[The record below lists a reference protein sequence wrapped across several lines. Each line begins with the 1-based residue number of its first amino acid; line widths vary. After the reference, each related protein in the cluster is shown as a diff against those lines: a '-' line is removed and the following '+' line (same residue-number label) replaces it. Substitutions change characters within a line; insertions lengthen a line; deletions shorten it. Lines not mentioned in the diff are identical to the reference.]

1 MNNYLDLNEFIPEKI
16 LVGKNNNEVILNKH
30 IGEEYLDLSYLVS
43 QYNEAQREHSL
54 SLPRK
59 IILNNELFEA
69 LGLLQAEMGKTQ
81 NGCLVFANSQ
91 IFLN

>member
-43 QYNEAQREHSL
+43 QYNEERMFS
-54 SLPRK
+54 
-59 IILNNELFEA
+59 I
-69 LGLLQAEMGKTQ
+69 
-81 NGCLVFANSQ
+81 C
-91 IFLN
+91 